1 MSQPVFSTRLEEDL
15 VQRVGTKLHLEVTV
29 EDQSEKVKHLMNVVY
44 HCNMSIRF
52 FLNGGVPPDPMQ
64 MMAGLLSPKQ
74 ETRVLQR
81 SHLFTFR
88 YKIPETMSNK
98 SYPNTYRTKASG
110 PAQQKINMG
119 SHRQRLMSLLKV

>member
-1 MSQPVFSTRLEEDL
+1 M
-15 VQRVGTKLHLEVTV
+15 QRVGTKLHLEVTV